1 MVEVTVIYTVDCNT
15 YEKNILLDDVKE
27 LDLKN
32 IKLCLIDYLL
42 NELKFDTLHLNLI
55 TLSIVKRA
63 LFNNIHIVK
72 LKIK

>member
-1 MVEVTVIYTVDCNT
+1 MVEVTVIYTVDCST

-27 LDLKN
+27 LELRN

-42 NELKFDTLHLNLI
+42 NELKFDVNNSNPI
-55 TLSIVKRA
+55 TLNIVKKSM
-63 LFNNIHIVK
+63 FNNIHIVK